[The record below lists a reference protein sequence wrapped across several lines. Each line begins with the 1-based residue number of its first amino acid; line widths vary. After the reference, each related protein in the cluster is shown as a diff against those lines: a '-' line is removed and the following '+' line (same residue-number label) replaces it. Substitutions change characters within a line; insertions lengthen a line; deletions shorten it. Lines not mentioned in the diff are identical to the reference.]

1 MSVCIHKRCFMGCIN
16 KLFSKSFEYLFGKI
30 VSLARNISR
39 KNYISSRINFTRDTR
54 LPEFQP
60 DSLIICISLY
70 LRL

>member
-1 MSVCIHKRCFMGCIN
+1 MSVCIHKRCFMGCVN

-30 VSLARNISR
+30 VSLAR
-39 KNYISSRINFTRDTR
+39 NYISSRINFTRDTR

-70 LRL
+70 FRL